1 MPALNDYL
9 KKAPEFYFKT
19 NVHVKENWFN
29 IVQLH
34 FNLIRIDESQPKIY
48 LPLKT
53 QEYDNYVQV
62 AKDLME
68 SANEIFDTAKHFPYT
83 ELGPDMSQEQ
93 VRELLSVEL
102 TQDKYRKI
110 YNSPYEG

>member
-1 MPALNDYL
+1 M
-9 KKAPEFYFKT
+9 
-19 NVHVKENWFN
+19 
-29 IVQLH
+29 QLH

-102 TQDKYRKI
+102 TQETQKKLIFQNRQFSKIFRK
-110 YNSPYEG
+110 NFSDSSLG

>member
-1 MPALNDYL
+1 M
-9 KKAPEFYFKT
+9 
-19 NVHVKENWFN
+19 
-29 IVQLH
+29 
-34 FNLIRIDESQPKIY
+34 IRIVKSQPTIY
-48 LPLKT
+48 IPLKT
-53 QEYDNYVQV
+53 QEYDNYVHV

>member
-1 MPALNDYL
+1 
-9 KKAPEFYFKT
+9 
-19 NVHVKENWFN
+19 
-29 IVQLH
+29 
-34 FNLIRIDESQPKIY
+34 
-48 LPLKT
+48 
-53 QEYDNYVQV
+53 
-62 AKDLME
+62 ME